1 MFIVTFKS
9 IVNNVEYLPPLR
21 SLALMLN
28 WNMLLF
34 IVPTV
39 FYKAVH
45 QPHNEDFPGR
55 GHRTRKVLGDEFL
68 VRSLSCHL

>member
-34 IVPTV
+34 IVPTI

-45 QPHNEDFPGR
+45 HIM
-55 GHRTRKVLGDEFL
+55 KIFL
-68 VRSLSCHL
+68 EEGIEHGKS